1 MEFPRQEYW
10 GRLPFLPPGGL
21 SDPGIKLM
29 SPASHALQ
37 VDSLQL
43 STGYFYTNLH
53 YYQRDLTPGNA
64 TPTVLLG
71 FLLPWA
77 WGISSRLHQQSA
89 AIAPYLG

>member
-10 GRLPFLPPGGL
+10 GRLPFLPPEGF

-53 YYQRDLTPGNA
+53 YYQRDLTPGMQNQVA
-64 TPTVLLG
+64 L
-71 FLLPWA
+71 
-77 WGISSRLHQQSA
+77 IH
-89 AIAPYLG
+89 